1 MRNIFVQ
8 LFNRFSPLGLVLE
21 MNVEQNEY
29 LGDLTQDAGI
39 RVQIEDKGKVP
50 FPYEKGFSVG
60 PGSATSVG
68 IRKVRHDKETT
79 LLVYNMYIRNNC
91 ILFRYDEIMIV
102 PSSLLLR

>member
-1 MRNIFVQ
+1 MRNIFAQ
-8 LFNRFSPLGLVLE
+8 LFSLFFPLGLVLE

-29 LGDLTQDAGI
+29 VGDLTHDAGI

-68 IRKVRHDKETT
+68 IRKVSHDCKETT
-79 LLVYNMYIRNNC
+79 LLVYNMYI
-91 ILFRYDEIMIV
+91 
-102 PSSLLLR
+102 

>member
-8 LFNRFSPLGLVLE
+8 LFNLFFPLGLVLE

-39 RVQIEDKGKVP
+39 RVQVEDKGKVP

-60 PGSATSVG
+60 PGSTTSVG
-68 IRKVRHDKETT
+68 IRKVSHDKETT
-79 LLVYNMYIRNNC
+79 LLVYNMHIRNNC

>member
-1 MRNIFVQ
+1 
-8 LFNRFSPLGLVLE
+8 
-21 MNVEQNEY
+21 MNVEQNDY

-68 IRKVRHDKETT
+68 IRKVSHDKETT
-79 LLVYNMYIRNNC
+79 LLVYNMYIWNNHIVFC
-91 ILFRYDEIMIV
+91 YDEIMIV
-102 PSSLLLR
+102 PCSLLLLGEN